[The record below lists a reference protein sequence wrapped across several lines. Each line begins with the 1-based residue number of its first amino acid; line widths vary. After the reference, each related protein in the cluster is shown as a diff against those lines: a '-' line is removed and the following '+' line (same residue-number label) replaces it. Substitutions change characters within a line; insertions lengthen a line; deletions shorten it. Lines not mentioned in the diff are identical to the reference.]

1 MLELGGSN
9 QLVCVPLK
17 VKESRGVITYGL
29 PRCEERASITSY
41 GGNSTQ
47 ITSYDGN
54 STPLPSVE
62 FPNYTMTQITSYD
75 GNSTPLPSV
84 EFPPKAVASK
94 SSILGAAVG
103 GATLFLCI
111 LSAACCFFRRRYF
124 KSAERDEE
132 AAARQQREEEE
143 KAAAEWR
150 RPEAEIAARAEEA
163 AVDIVKDIEDKQKY
177 VVKEDRG
184 VPEVSMKDLDV
195 DHNPIGAGSFKVV
208 FRARLRRDIAGV
220 GDQGYKVAVMQ
231 IRQGISTLTAE
242 LNVFMILGKHPNLTR
257 LVAVVRSDTGDVVN
271 LLTEF
276 AEMGSFDNVL
286 TDVTDRGQK
295 ATADVLLTAAM
306 QVLDAMLQLQEHK
319 MLHRDVALR
328 NLLVFLFDPSD
339 CDQVHVKLTD
349 YGLAVTGSC
358 IRMSTS
364 NVGNG
369 VPIRWMSPEAITH
382 RRWSEKSDL
391 WAFAVTLWEMFTHGG
406 VPYMFIPSDEDVG
419 QRVVHGHRL
428 ERPLTPAE
436 CPEGIFAVMLKCWQE
451 KPEARPTFVEVKRMI
466 QAEFRKGAWK
476 QGECCICL
484 ESISLCHLLA
494 LVPCGHR
501 CVCENHG
508 DVVVGRA
515 CPLCRTMATQV
526 IRVFD

>member
-1 MLELGGSN
+1 M
-9 QLVCVPLK
+9 
-17 VKESRGVITYGL
+17 
-29 PRCEERASITSY
+29 
-41 GGNSTQ
+41 
-47 ITSYDGN
+47 
-54 STPLPSVE
+54 
-62 FPNYTMTQITSYD
+62 
-75 GNSTPLPSV
+75 
-84 EFPPKAVASK
+84 
-94 SSILGAAVG
+94 
-103 GATLFLCI
+103 
-111 LSAACCFFRRRYF
+111 
-124 KSAERDEE
+124 
-132 AAARQQREEEE
+132 
-143 KAAAEWR
+143 
-150 RPEAEIAARAEEA
+150 
-163 AVDIVKDIEDKQKY
+163 KDIEDKQKY

-195 DHNPIGAGSFKVV
+195 DHNPIGSGSFKVV
-208 FRARLRRDIAGV
+208 FRARLRRDIAGI

-295 ATADVLLTAAM
+295 AAADVLLAAVM

-349 YGLAVTGSC
+349 YGLAVTGSY
-358 IRMSTS
+358 IRMSMS

-369 VPIRWMSPEAITH
+369 LPIRWMSPEAITH

-419 QRVVHGHRL
+419 RRVAQGHRL
-428 ERPLTPAE
+428 ERPLSPAE

-451 KPEARPTFVEVKRMI
+451 KPEARPTFAEVKRMI

-476 QGECCICL
+476 EGECCICL
-484 ESISLCHLLA
+484 ESISLCNLLA

-501 CVCENHG
+501 CVCANHAN
-508 DVVVGRA
+508 VVVGRA
-515 CPLCRTMATQV
+515 CPLCRTMATQA